1 MHRIGQ
7 TRRVDVIRYV
17 MKNTIEE
24 NVMKLQ
30 RKKQV
35 HEKAILG
42 DSKNIPRLQVED
54 LKLLFKM
61 PGSDE

>member
-1 MHRIGQ
+1 M
-7 TRRVDVIRYV
+7 
-17 MKNTIEE
+17 MKDTIED

-42 DSKNIPRLQVED
+42 DAKNIPRLQVED
-54 LKLLFKM
+54 LKLLFKI
-61 PGSDE
+61 PGSAEDQAQ